1 MVERKH
7 ITVQNFSVAFPVGAG
22 WLKAVDDITAE
33 FAAGQYTAII
43 GESGCGKSVLGQ
55 AILGI
60 LPDSVR
66 QSGSVLWGGEPLDY
80 AAQRSLFGIIPQN
93 PSDSLNPVRRIC
105 RQFQDLLD
113 VHGIEDKRHA
123 YKTKCLQFFGLE
135 DTARVLQAYP
145 YELSGGMLQRV
156 LCAMAISTKPAW
168 LLADEPTKGLDEQN
182 GAVALQNLQKMKCEL
197 ATSMIIITHDIK
209 LARDVC
215 DTVLIMYAGQV
226 MERSGKFFSEPL
238 HPYSQGFLQAL
249 PENGLHTIAGKAPA
263 PGTELAGCRFAGRCP
278 HCIERCRQER
288 PELYK
293 LADGRQ
299 VRCFLYAEG

>member
-1 MVERKH
+1 MVGQKN
-7 ITVQNFSVAFPVGAG
+7 ITVRNLSAAFPTDGG
-22 WLKAVDDITAE
+22 WVKAVDGVTAD

-60 LPDSVR
+60 LPESVR
-66 QSGSVLWGGEPLDY
+66 KEGKVLCGGEKLTY
-80 AAQRSLFGIIPQN
+80 AAERKIFGIIPQN
-93 PSDSLNPVRRIC
+93 PSDSLNPVRKIY

-113 VHGIEDKRHA
+113 VYGMRDAQHA
-123 YKTKCLQFFGLE
+123 YKTECLEFFGLQ
-135 DTARVLQAYP
+135 DAARVLESYP
-145 YELSGGMLQRV
+145 HELSGGMLQRV

-182 GAVALQNLQKMKCEL
+182 GAIALQNLQKMKREL
-197 ATSMIIITHDIK
+197 ATGMIIITHDIK

-215 DTVLIMYAGQV
+215 DTVLVMYAGQV

-238 HPYSQGFLQAL
+238 HPYSRGFLQAL

-263 PGTELAGCRFAGRCP
+263 PGEPLTGCRFAERCP
-278 HCIERCRQER
+278 HCAQRCRQEQ